1 VSSTEVEL
9 SPFHA
14 KARSAPALVEARN
27 VDTDSSDMTT
37 KTYSPDADKGNIRR
51 THSGPISGK
60 MINKPI
66 STADDVHKPP
76 HYITL
81 HYIFFTVA

>member
-1 VSSTEVEL
+1 MSSTEVEL

-37 KTYSPDADKGNIRR
+37 KAYSPDADKGNMEDAQR
-51 THSGPISGK
+51 TDIGE
-60 MINKPI
+60 N
-66 STADDVHKPP
+66 DQ
-76 HYITL
+76 
-81 HYIFFTVA
+81 